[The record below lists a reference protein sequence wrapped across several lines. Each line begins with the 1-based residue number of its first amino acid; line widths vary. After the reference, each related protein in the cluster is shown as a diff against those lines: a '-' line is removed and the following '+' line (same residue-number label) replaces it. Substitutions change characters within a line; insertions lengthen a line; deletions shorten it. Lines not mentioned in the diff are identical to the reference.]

1 VQAASF
7 STLRR
12 ILPEASEHHQKA
24 LTVVTA
30 ILKCLSVQWPTMAA
44 LGRLSVWLW
53 RKTTFL
59 ILEEPQQPFKREIRI
74 LNLSP
79 GVRQDVVICDLRVVD
94 LDEKPEYEALSYVW
108 GETKDGK
115 NIVVSG
121 HPVVITSNLYDAL
134 VRLRLPTKKR
144 TLWVD
149 QLCINQWDID
159 EKATQVALMRDIY
172 QNCTHCILWLGEIP
186 YGPENSGFRE
196 NHTEAV
202 FDFIRLLGAPS
213 GPNLAALWEPDMHQ
227 SCICA
232 NGTPTLFCDGIN
244 GILARRAFVTFAMYG
259 NPWWQ
264 RIWTLQESAL
274 PNSADYVWG
283 SHSVSRED
291 VIRTVQRLRGEEL
304 GSFPPEFQHHRKLY
318 TPLLR
323 RLFYP
328 VHGILHFRKGDDG
341 AMDLCMRW
349 RHRQATDPRD
359 KIYAL
364 LGLLPAHV
372 LPSAQPCSYS
382 VPTSLLS
389 ANVTLDLIWSENDLR
404 ALVASSEL
412 VQVTPELPTW
422 AIDFA
427 CSNTIGP
434 RQLKWWNHTYRYQQ
448 FAACGKHALYI
459 EAGADNRNIALTGVL
474 FDEVSEVNKVY
485 FAPENETLD
494 ASRLSEAITNAKSL
508 LHKHQWTIRN
518 PYGQFGQL
526 RQSALWRTMIGDL
539 VMDEFPIERAKVTHE
554 EDFDALSKVL
564 DGGELTFNILYES
577 LCGMVPNHAFF
588 ITKMGY
594 IGLGL
599 LWRKSTVHYAT
610 KQPPR
615 ITVRIPGVAT
625 CRRCLR
631 TWHHGR

>member
-1 VQAASF
+1 
-7 STLRR
+7 
-12 ILPEASEHHQKA
+12 
-24 LTVVTA
+24 
-30 ILKCLSVQWPTMAA
+30 MA
-44 LGRLSVWLW
+44 
-53 RKTTFL
+53 KTTFL
-59 ILEEPQQPFKREIRI
+59 ILEEPQRPSKREIRI

-79 GVRQDVVICDLRVVD
+79 GVRQDIVICDLRIVD

-121 HPVVITSNLYDAL
+121 HPVVVTSNLYDAL

-149 QLCINQWDID
+149 QLCINQWDIN

-172 QNCTHCILWLGEIP
+172 RSCTHCILWLGEIP
-186 YGPENSGFRE
+186 YGSQNSGFRE

-213 GPNLAALWEPDMHQ
+213 GPNLTALWESDMHQ

-232 NGTPTLFCDGIN
+232 DGTPTLFCDGVN

-291 VIRTVQRLRGEEL
+291 VIRTVQRLRGDEI
-304 GSFPPEFQHHRKLY
+304 GSFPLEFQHHRKLY

-328 VHGILHFRKGDDG
+328 VHGILRFREGDDG

-382 VPTSLLS
+382 VPTSLLF
-389 ANVTLDLIWSENDLR
+389 ANVTLDLIRSENDLR

-427 CSNTIGP
+427 CSNAIGP
-434 RQLKWWNHTYRYQQ
+434 RQLKWWNHSHRYQQ
-448 FAACGKHALYI
+448 FTACGNHSLQI
-459 EAGADNRNIALTGVL
+459 EAGTESRIITLTGVL
-474 FDEVSEVNKVY
+474 FDQVSEVNEAY
-485 FAPENETLD
+485 IAPDNETLD
-494 ASRLSEAITNAKSL
+494 ASRLVEVIADAKSL
-508 LHKHQWTIRN
+508 FPEHRSSTRN
-518 PYGQFGQL
+518 PYGQL
-526 RQSALWRTMIGDL
+526 RYSALWRTMIGDL
-539 VMDEFPIERAKVTHE
+539 LMDEFPIERAKVTHE
-554 EDFDALSKVL
+554 ADWEALSKVL
-564 DGGELTFNILYES
+564 HRGELESTFNVLYES
-577 LCGMVPNHAFF
+577 LGGMVPNHAFF

-594 IGLGL
+594 IGMGPPGTLSGDQVWVFYGGKVPFIMRRSNVNGGDDERRGMHL
-599 LWRKSTVHYAT
+599 IGDAYVHGIMDGEA
-610 KQPPR
+610 
-615 ITVRIPGVAT
+615 VRDGHQTHRVT
-625 CRRCLR
+625 LR
-631 TWHHGR
+631 